1 MNDNVNKPVHYGL
14 PGLDIEAIDV
24 IRSVLGPE
32 RFQGFCRGNVIK
44 YVVRAERKNGTE
56 DLKKAMKY
64 LQWEIESKEQDDEY
78 SYEERKNFLDE
89 FNGPH
94 TSEEEH
100 RVAAAAELFGNEVK

>member
-1 MNDNVNKPVHYGL
+1 MSDNVNKPAHYGL

-44 YVVRAERKNGTE
+44 YIVRAERKNGTE

-64 LQWEIESKEQDDEY
+64 LQWEIESKEQNDEG
-78 SYEERKNFLDE
+78 SNNQSR
-89 FNGPH
+89 
-94 TSEEEH
+94 
-100 RVAAAAELFGNEVK
+100 A

>member
-1 MNDNVNKPVHYGL
+1 MSDNINKPTHYGL

-64 LQWEIESKEQDDEY
+64 LQWEIESKEQNDEG
-78 SYEERKNFLDE
+78 SNNQSR
-89 FNGPH
+89 
-94 TSEEEH
+94 
-100 RVAAAAELFGNEVK
+100 A

>member
-1 MNDNVNKPVHYGL
+1 MSDNVNKPTHYGL

-64 LQWEIESKEQDDEY
+64 LQWEIESKEQNDEG
-78 SYEERKNFLDE
+78 SNNQSR
-89 FNGPH
+89 
-94 TSEEEH
+94 
-100 RVAAAAELFGNEVK
+100 A